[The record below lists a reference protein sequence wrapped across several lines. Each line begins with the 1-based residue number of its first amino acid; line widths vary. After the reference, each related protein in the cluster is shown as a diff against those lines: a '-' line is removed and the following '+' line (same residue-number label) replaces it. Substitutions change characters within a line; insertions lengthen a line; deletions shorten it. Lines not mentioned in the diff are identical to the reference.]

1 MIRLRYLFLS
11 ILAVLV
17 TFSAIPF
24 VLSYEYWDADFT
36 VPSWIK
42 NNAGWWADEQ
52 IDDGSFVSGIQWLI
66 TNDVIILPPTELET
80 GDTENVI
87 PRWVK
92 TTAGWWADDEINDS
106 TFVAAIK
113 YLIGEGI
120 IIVEQETEVEE
131 VIEEEVEEIKEFH
144 MVVNGHN
151 CAMCLN
157 WIHVGEDY
165 KFQIETF
172 DEYRGDSLDGV
183 TINAKIISKDGE
195 LRHNFGV
202 LTTEDGIYSSYI
214 TIPSIEWFGDN
225 ILYVT

>member
-11 ILAVLV
+11 VLV
-17 TFSAIPF
+17 VLVAFSAIPF

-92 TTAGWWADDEINDS
+92 TTAGWWAGDEINDS
-106 TFVAAIK
+106 TFVAATV
-113 YLIGEGI
+113 LITRTGLEA
-120 IIVEQETEVEE
+120 
-131 VIEEEVEEIKEFH
+131 F
-144 MVVNGHN
+144 M
-151 CAMCLN
+151 
-157 WIHVGEDY
+157 
-165 KFQIETF
+165 
-172 DEYRGDSLDGV
+172 R
-183 TINAKIISKDGE
+183 
-195 LRHNFGV
+195 V
-202 LTTEDGIYSSYI
+202 LTLSGIVRSRPIVSPSKHI
-214 TIPSIEWFGDN
+214 TGLF
-225 ILYVT
+225 LK